1 MTKNNLSKTE
11 SLTDSLCRDNF
22 LNLNIFYKQLA
33 VEEIIQQPAFE
44 LLSLFSEVGGSLGL
58 LVGASVLSI
67 CEIIDFIIVTISTL
81 CTAKKTSTK
90 NVGVSHATSTS
101 DVDVEMGAKGL
112 RSKSTML
119 QKV

>member
-1 MTKNNLSKTE
+1 MTKNYLNKTE
-11 SLTDSLCRDNF
+11 SLNGSLCRDNF

-81 CTAKKTSTK
+81 CTAKRINTK
-90 NVGVSHATSTS
+90 NVDVSKGTSTS
-101 DVDVEMGAKGL
+101 DVDIEMGVKGL
-112 RSKSTML
+112 PSKSNTL
-119 QKV
+119 HKV

>member
-33 VEEIIQQPAFE
+33 VEEIIQHPAFE

-90 NVGVSHATSTS
+90 NVDVSQATSTS

-112 RSKSTML
+112 RSKSAML

>member
-1 MTKNNLSKTE
+1 M
-11 SLTDSLCRDNF
+11 
-22 LNLNIFYKQLA
+22 A

-81 CTAKKTSTK
+81 CTAKKINTK
-90 NVGVSHATSTS
+90 NVDLDVSKATSSS
-101 DVDVEMGAKGL
+101 DVDVEMGTKRLG
-112 RSKSTML
+112 RKSTAL
-119 QKV
+119 YKV